1 MAPQPGRRAVV
12 RVPVATLWTAPEAV
26 RPVDCPALA
35 GSPNVAA
42 WVAGMDRDQLVGD
55 CVLTQLLLGEPV
67 RVTET
72 RPDGWVRVVALG
84 QPAAKLGA
92 DGYPGW
98 LRAAHLADTSDADP
112 ARIVPA
118 GTTSAGTT
126 PAGTTPAGIAPA
138 GAGHSGAGA
147 TGSDRAAFGPAAS
160 GPAVPGPAAS
170 GRAASGPT
178 ASAPTASG
186 TAADGPL
193 TVDVAHTALRT
204 EPDGDA
210 ALTGVVLGTRLTP
223 AGPPVDGTR
232 PVRVPGRADP
242 LWAPESDLV
251 PLPAERPEAEKVL
264 AVAERLRDLVYV
276 WGGMSTDGIDCS
288 GLVHL
293 AWRRYGITLPRDADD
308 QAAATSRVPLDAE
321 RPGDLYFFARPGRRI
336 HHVGIV
342 SAEPRGGRR
351 RMLHACYLTR
361 RVVEEELPADRT
373 ATLVGAHRV

>member
-1 MAPQPGRRAVV
+1 M
-12 RVPVATLWTAPEAV
+12 ATLWTAPEAV
-26 RPVDCPALA
+26 RPIDCPALA
-35 GSPNVAA
+35 GSPDVAA
-42 WVAGMDRDQLVGD
+42 WIAGMDRDQLVGD

-72 RPDGWVRVVALG
+72 RADGWVRVVALG

-98 LRAAHLADTSDADP
+98 LRAAHLADPADADP
-112 ARIVPA
+112 SSTHPPGPA
-118 GTTSAGTT
+118 LSGPALSGPASDGPAPVGTGPSGPGRAG
-126 PAGTTPAGIAPA
+126 PGK
-138 GAGHSGAGA
+138 
-147 TGSDRAAFGPAAS
+147 TGSGPAAD
-160 GPAVPGPAAS
+160 
-170 GRAASGPT
+170 R
-178 ASAPTASG
+178 
-186 TAADGPL
+186 PL
-193 TVDVAHTALRT
+193 TVDVAHTALRA

-223 AGPPVDGTR
+223 AGPPVDGRR
-232 PVRVPGRADP
+232 PVRVPGRPDP
-242 LWAPESDLV
+242 LWATEDDLV

-308 QAAATSRVPLDAE
+308 QAAATSEVPLDAE

>member
-26 RPVDCPALA
+26 RPIDCPALA
-35 GSPNVAA
+35 GSPDVAA
-42 WVAGMDRDQLVGD
+42 WIAGMDRDQLVGD

-67 RVTET
+67 RVTES

-84 QPAAKLGA
+84 QPAAKLDA

-98 LRAAHLADTSDADP
+98 LRAAHLADVSDA
-112 ARIVPA
+112 APA
-118 GTTSAGTT
+118 GTA
-126 PAGTTPAGIAPA
+126 PADIAPAGIAPA
-138 GAGHSGAGA
+138 DTGPSGAGA
-147 TGSDRAAFGPAAS
+147 TGSGRAASGPAAS
-160 GPAVPGPAAS
+160 GPAVPGPT
-170 GRAASGPT
+170 ASGPT
-178 ASAPTASG
+178 ASGPRASGPTASG

-223 AGPPVDGTR
+223 AGPAVDGRR
-232 PVRVPGRADP
+232 PVRVPGRPDP
-242 LWAPESDLV
+242 LWAPEDDLV
-251 PLPAERPEAEKVL
+251 PLPAERPEAEQVL

>member
-1 MAPQPGRRAVV
+1 M
-12 RVPVATLWTAPEAV
+12 WTAPEAV
-26 RPVDCPALA
+26 RPIDCPALA
-35 GSPNVAA
+35 GSPDVAA
-42 WVAGMDRDQLVGD
+42 WIAGMDRDQLVGD

-67 RVTET
+67 RVTES

-98 LRAAHLADTSDADP
+98 LRAAHLADADP
-112 ARIVPA
+112 ADTVPSGSVPA
-118 GTTSAGTT
+118 G
-126 PAGTTPAGIAPA
+126 PAPA
-138 GAGHSGAGA
+138 
-147 TGSDRAAFGPAAS
+147 GPAAS
-160 GPAVPGPAAS
+160 GTARSGPASAGPAAV
-170 GRAASGPT
+170 GTGPAGPRPAGSGP
-178 ASAPTASG
+178 
-186 TAADGPL
+186 AADGPL
-193 TVDVAHTALRT
+193 TVDVARTALRA
-204 EPDGDA
+204 EPGGGA

-223 AGPPVDGTR
+223 AGPAVNGRR
-232 PVRVPGRADP
+232 PVRVPGRPDP
-242 LWAPESDLV
+242 LWAPEDDLV
-251 PLPAERPEAEKVL
+251 PLPAERPEAEQVL

-361 RVVEEELPADRT
+361 RVIEEELPADRT